1 MYLIGDGDA
10 VEEADVP
17 TQHTYVAGLDGLV
30 HLKGAGSQVDDGG
43 AWVTRLAVVPST
55 MQG

>member
-10 VEEADVP
+10 VEETDVP
-17 TQHTYVAGLDGLV
+17 MQHTYVVELESLV
-30 HLKGAGSQVDDGG
+30 HPEGAGSQVDDGG
-43 AWVTRLAVVPST
+43 GWVTRLAVVPST

>member
-1 MYLIGDGDA
+1 MYPIGEGDA

-17 TQHTYVAGLDGLV
+17 TQHTYVVGLTNLV
-30 HLKGAGSQVDDGG
+30 HPKGAGSQVDDGG
-43 AWVTRLAVVPST
+43 AWATRLAVVPST